1 MKKRNGI
8 FKAKDLYF
16 ALCFLETGQE
26 INSFKIY
33 ENEENSK
40 EIRFGPLK
48 ISALDNNN
56 IIDKIL
62 LNEKNKEI
70 KNSLEIKEINYLN
83 NIKKTANTLFN
94 ANKSILKTLFISRK
108 KLHQFLFKSNQNRIL
123 YKNIF
128 TKIIFYLYKK
138 NEYNLDKLYNSW
150 SVFNNNFY
158 NDNKTE
164 KFKLYFKNPNYKIIS
179 NISSI
184 VQQYNY
190 VKHLD
195 SNNIIYYDPENT
207 RLCAYHIRKIT
218 NIWIRSAW
226 HCHSILNDKIIYSA
240 FKENFDVY
248 KKKYFNLFHE
258 INYQPW
264 KNYNEEIK
272 NIISG
277 IIPKK
282 EEYVDFLEEG
292 YIVGLYYKNSNWHTS
307 AFFEAAVDKST
318 YHYVRWGENIQTIAN
333 YYNCT
338 VEDIIKLN
346 NITDKNTKL
355 NPGEILVIKNNKNN
369 YYVSKGSHFLLIND
383 FTRTKKKLINIV
395 NNLHHTEKKFKS
407 NNRWDPAFFINKVR
421 FKPNFKIF
429 NNKFAFAFNT
439 HVGII
444 TKIGGKLMVLHYIY
458 SKIHL
463 TPIDSLTDIGCNIMW
478 VINLNK

>member
-1 MKKRNGI
+1 M
-8 FKAKDLYF
+8 
-16 ALCFLETGQE
+16 
-26 INSFKIY
+26 
-33 ENEENSK
+33 
-40 EIRFGPLK
+40 K

-62 LNEKNKEI
+62 LNEKIKILLDINEI
-70 KNSLEIKEINYLN
+70 KYLD
-83 NIKKTANTLFN
+83 NIKKTANALFN
-94 ANKSILKTLFISRK
+94 AKKSILKNLFISRK
-108 KLHQFLFKSNQNRIL
+108 KLQKFLFKSNQNRIL

-138 NEYNLDKLYNSW
+138 NKSNLDKLYIDW

-158 NDNKTE
+158 NHKIE
-164 KFKLYFKNPNYKIIS
+164 KIKLYFKNPNYKIIS

-190 VKHLD
+190 VKNLD

-218 NIWIRSAW
+218 NKWIRSAW

-248 KKKYFNLFHE
+248 KKKYLKLFHE

-282 EEYVDFLEEG
+282 KEYIDFLEEG
-292 YIVGLYYKNSNWHTS
+292 YIVGLYYQNSSWHTA
-307 AFFEAAVDKST
+307 AFFEAAVDKSS
-318 YHYVRWGENIQTIAN
+318 YHFVRWGENIQTIAN

-346 NITDKNTKL
+346 NLPDKNTKL
-355 NPGEILVIKNNKNN
+355 NPGKILVIKNNKNN
-369 YYVSKGSHFLLIND
+369 YYVSKGSYFLLIND
-383 FTRTKKKLINIV
+383 FYLN
-395 NNLHHTEKKFKS
+395 HTEKKFKS
-407 NNRWDPAFFINKVR
+407 NHIWDPSFYTNNVK
-421 FKPNFKIF
+421 FKPNPKIF

-444 TKIGGKLMVLHYIY
+444 TKIGGKLMVLHYMY
-458 SKIHL
+458 SEIHL

-478 VINLNK
+478 VINVNKK